1 MDGQGKPALEET
13 PRFRLHDKKEPANE
27 KVGRRSLPSRGR
39 GTGPK
44 ERSDS
49 SVSRMEKK
57 AVVGIKEK

>member
-1 MDGQGKPALEET
+1 MEET